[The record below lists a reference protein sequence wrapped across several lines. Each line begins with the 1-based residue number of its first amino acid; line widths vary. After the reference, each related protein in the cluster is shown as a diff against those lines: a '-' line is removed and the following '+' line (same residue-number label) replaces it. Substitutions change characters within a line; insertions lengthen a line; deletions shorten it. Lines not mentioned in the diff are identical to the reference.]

1 MNTAYREGPVEVR
14 FEEIGL
20 DTIVVHLSGRLD
32 LAGLLALRRVLRRLA
47 ITRPWVILDLAGVP
61 EFHTSTAAVL
71 IRAQQGLRS
80 QGGHLALW
88 QLRGQ
93 PRQLVE
99 DKRLLRVLDVVRG
112 DLTGWLAEKSTP
124 PSKVLPDEPAGP
136 LSRVREGVGHNEP
149 AI

>member
-1 MNTAYREGPVEVR
+1 MTTAYQEGPLEVR

-47 ITRPWVILDLAGVP
+47 ITRPWVILNLAGVP
-61 EFHTSTAAVL
+61 EFHASTAAVL
-71 IRAQQGLRS
+71 IRTQQGLRRR
-80 QGGHLALW
+80 GGHLALW

-99 DKRLLRVLDVVRG
+99 DKRLFRVLDVVRG
-112 DLTGWLAEKSTP
+112 DLNGWLAERSTP
-124 PSKVLPDEPAGP
+124 SSEVLPDEPAG
-136 LSRVREGVGHNEP
+136 LRETPTARG
-149 AI
+149 